1 MKKHVLVFVLTVSSI
16 SFSQE
21 PDRSAFNTLFNK
33 AAQEFNVPADVLKG
47 ISFAETRWSHLTW
60 PVGDTASACNG
71 MPRPYGIM
79 SLWDNNHFG
88 HSLREAAAL
97 LGKSPDELKN
107 DPFENIRGAAALLR
121 KFYNELPKP
130 EGTDPSD
137 IESWRNAIA
146 AYSGLPQIEYS
157 QQHALDIYTQ
167 MARGYH
173 QFGIDWEARRV
184 NLELMRAA
192 VAKIQEEA
200 KTKTPPPL
208 RKTADQP
215 DYPLAKWAQA
225 ADGHWYTSGFGDY
238 FVVIHDMEGYYLSV
252 ISYFQDPA
260 TQASAHFCINSLQNG
275 PGENRPGDTPA
286 GEITQMIELKYWA
299 WHVVCWNRYMVGIEH
314 EGFVNTAVWYSNE
327 MYNASAKLTKWLC
340 DRFGIPKDRNH
351 IIAHSEWQNATWRS
365 WLATN
370 FPAIDPYC
378 YSGGVQLQT
387 HTDPGPFWNWTLYMG
402 LITSDTLA
410 PKIASV
416 VPAQS
421 ATNVPAYKD
430 VVISF
435 TSPMDI
441 ASTNSAFS
449 ITPTIVGSLAW
460 NADSKVLTF
469 HATNFFAFSTTY
481 TVKINGAAKGAIS
494 GKGLDGNGD
503 GVGGDPYQF
512 SFTTA
517 PVDTTGAVVVESYPR
532 DGEINVSL
540 FADVKVTLNEPI
552 TQASLA
558 GRVFIE
564 DSTGIS
570 VSFSNGKYETLA
582 DRGVISLTPT
592 KLQRNKLFRIK
603 LLAGL
608 KDLYNNDSKSNVI
621 IPFRTTLDT
630 VLQGSVV
637 DYFETNASGWL
648 QPGSATGSSF
658 IDSTATSFLISTDKK
673 KSGSNSGKLSYVFSQ
688 NQNGV
693 VVLKPTTSPSLD
705 AVSTLGLWVYG
716 DDGNDTLAAG
726 FQPLNQ
732 TISFG
737 PVNWYG
743 WRFLTL
749 QTDQLTGSGKK
760 LSSLL
765 LSQTVLGAKQGV
777 IYFDDMQTDPTV
789 TSGVSQRDGVRLDH
803 FSLEQNYPNPFNPT
817 TNLRFTTS
825 ELRFVSLKVYDMLG
839 REVSTLVHQTLNPG
853 VYSSE
858 WNASMVSSG
867 IYYYKLTAG
876 EFSSVKKMVL
886 LK

>member
-1 MKKHVLVFVLTVSSI
+1 MKKYVFILVLSIARI

-21 PDRSAFNTLFNK
+21 PDRSALNALFEK
-33 AAQEFNVPADVLKG
+33 AAQEFDVPADVLKG

-60 PVGDTASACNG
+60 AAGDTASACNG

-97 LGKSPDELKN
+97 LGKSPDDLKN
-107 DPFENIRGAAALLR
+107 DPFENMRGAAAVLR
-121 KFYNELPKP
+121 KFYIELPKP

-137 IESWRNAIA
+137 IASWRNAIA
-146 AYSGLPQIEYS
+146 AFSGLPQIELA

-167 MARGYH
+167 MTRGYH
-173 QFGIDWEARRV
+173 QFGIAWKARPV
-184 NLELMRAA
+184 NLGPMGAA

-225 ADGHWYTSGFGDY
+225 ADGHWYTSGSGDY
-238 FVVIHDMEGYYLSV
+238 FVVIHDMEGYYLST

-275 PGENRPGDTPA
+275 PGDAAA
-286 GEITQMIELKYWA
+286 GEITQMVELKYWA

-314 EGFVNTAVWYSNE
+314 EGFANTAAWYSNE
-327 MYNASAKLTKWLC
+327 MYNASAKLTAWLC
-340 DRFGIPKDRNH
+340 NRFNIPKDRNH
-351 IIAHSEWQNATWRS
+351 IIAHGEWQNAIWKS
-365 WLATN
+365 WMATN
-370 FPAIDPYC
+370 FPTIDVTC
-378 YSGGVQLQT
+378 NT
-387 HTDPGPFWNWTLYMG
+387 HTDPGPSWNWTLYMG
-402 LITSDTLA
+402 LITSDTIA

-416 VPAQS
+416 IPAQS
-421 ATNVPAYKD
+421 ATNVPAYKN
-430 VVISF
+430 VSISF

-449 ITPTIVGSLAW
+449 ITPSVAGSLAW
-460 NADSKVLTF
+460 NVDSRVLTF

-481 TVKINGAAKGAIS
+481 TVNIDGTAKAAIS

-503 GVGGDPYQF
+503 GVGGDSFQF
-512 SFTTA
+512 SFTTV
-517 PVDTTGAVVVESYPR
+517 PVDTIGAVMVESYPR
-532 DGEINVSL
+532 DGETNVSL

-564 DSTGIS
+564 DNTGTS
-570 VSFSNGKYETLA
+570 VPLSNGKYETIE
-582 DRGVISLTPT
+582 DRGIISFTPT

-608 KDLYNNDSKSNVI
+608 KDLYNNESKSDVI
-621 IPFRTTLDT
+621 FQFMTTRDT
-630 VLQGSVV
+630 VLQGSIV
-637 DYFETNASGWL
+637 DNFETNASGWL

-658 IDSTATSFLISTDKK
+658 IDSTSTSFLISTDKK
-673 KSGSNSGKLSYVFSQ
+673 KSGSNSGKLLYAFTQ
-688 NQNGV
+688 DQNGV
-693 VVLKPTTSPSLD
+693 VALKPTTSPSLD

-716 DDGNDTLAAG
+716 DDGNDTLAAN

-732 TISFG
+732 VISFG

-743 WRFLTL
+743 WKFFTF
-749 QTDQLTGSGKK
+749 QTPQLTGTGKK
-760 LSSLL
+760 LNSLML
-765 LSQTVLGAKQGV
+765 TQTLSGAKQGV
-777 IYFDDMQTDPTV
+777 VYFDDMQTDPTV
-789 TSGVSQRDGVRLDH
+789 TSGVLQRDGVNLDH

-817 TNLRFTTS
+817 TNLRFTIP
-825 ELRFVSLKVYDMLG
+825 ELRSVTLKIYDLLG
-839 REVSTLVHQTLNPG
+839 REVSTLVHQTLTPG
-853 VYSSE
+853 VYSNE

-867 IYYYKLTAG
+867 VYYYILTAG
-876 EFSSVKKMVL
+876 EFSSVKKMIL

>member
-1 MKKHVLVFVLTVSSI
+1 MKKYVFILALSVASI

-21 PDRSAFNTLFNK
+21 PDRSVFNALFDM
-33 AAQEFNVPADVLKG
+33 AAQEFDLPADVLKG

-60 PVGDTASACNG
+60 AVGDTASACNG

-88 HSLREAAAL
+88 HSLHDAAAL
-97 LGKSPDELKN
+97 LGKSPDELKK

-121 KFYNELPKP
+121 KFYNEFPKP
-130 EGTDPSD
+130 EGTAPGD
-137 IESWRNAIA
+137 IASWRNAIA
-146 AYSGLPQIEYS
+146 AFSGLPQLELS

-167 MARGYH
+167 MTRGYH
-173 QFGIDWEARRV
+173 QFGIEWEARPV
-184 NLELMRAA
+184 NLGPMRAA
-192 VAKIQEEA
+192 LAKIREEA

-225 ADGHWYTSGFGDY
+225 AEGHWYTSGFGDY

-252 ISYFQDPA
+252 ISYFQNPA

-275 PGENRPGDTPA
+275 PGENRPGDAPA
-286 GEITQMIELKYWA
+286 GEITQMVELKYWA
-299 WHVVCWNRYMVGIEH
+299 WHVVCWNRYMLGIEH
-314 EGFVNTAVWYSNE
+314 EGFVNTSAWYSPE
-327 MYNASAKLTKWLC
+327 MYNASAKLTAWLC
-340 DRFGIPKDRNH
+340 DRFSIPKDRNH
-351 IIAHSEWQNATWRS
+351 IIAHGEWQNATWKG
-365 WLATN
+365 WMATN
-370 FPAIDPYC
+370 FPGIDVTC
-378 YSGGVQLQT
+378 NN
-387 HTDPGPFWNWTLYMG
+387 HTDPGPFWNWTLFMG

-421 ATNVPAYKD
+421 ATNVSAYKD
-430 VVISF
+430 VAISF

-449 ITPTIVGSLAW
+449 IAPSVAGSLAW

-481 TVKINGAAKGAIS
+481 TVKIDGTAKGAIS

-503 GVGGDPYQF
+503 GVGGDSYQF
-512 SFTTA
+512 SFITA
-517 PVDTTGAVVVESYPR
+517 SVDTTGAVMVQSYPR
-532 DGEINVSL
+532 DGETNVSL

-564 DSTGIS
+564 DSIGTS
-570 VSFSNGKYETLA
+570 VPFNNGKYETIA
-582 DRGVISLTPT
+582 DRGVISFTPT

-608 KDLYNNDSKSNVI
+608 KDLYNNDSKSDVI
-621 IPFRTTLDT
+621 IQFRTTQDT
-630 VLQGSVV
+630 VLQGSVA
-637 DYFETNASGWL
+637 DNFETNASGWL
-648 QPGSATGSSF
+648 QPGSSTGSSL

-673 KSGSNSGKLSYVFSQ
+673 KSGSNSGKLSYAFSQ

-693 VVLKPTTSPSLD
+693 VVLKPTSSPSLD
-705 AVSTLGLWVYG
+705 AVSTLGLWIYG
-716 DDGNDTLAAG
+716 DDGKDTLAAS

-749 QTDQLTGSGKK
+749 QTNLLTGSGKQLK
-760 LSSLL
+760 SLL
-765 LSQTVLGAKQGV
+765 LNQTASGAKQGLL
-777 IYFDDMQTDPTV
+777 YFDDMQTDPTV
-789 TSGVSQRDGVRLDH
+789 TSGISERDGVRPDH
-803 FSLEQNYPNPFNPT
+803 FSLDQNYPNPFNPT
-817 TNLRFTTS
+817 TNVRFTIS
-825 ELRFVSLKVYDMLG
+825 EMRFVTLRIYDMLG
-839 REVSTLVHQTLNPG
+839 REVSTLVHQTLDPG
-853 VYSSE
+853 VYSKV
-858 WNASMVSSG
+858 WDASVASTG
-867 IYYYKLTAG
+867 VYYYVLTAG
-876 EFSSVKKMVL
+876 EFSSVKKMIL